1 MADSVSE
8 HTFDYQAVRELTAV
22 RAEPRVDAEQVTQA
36 LPGEPLAV
44 ERERDGWACVRTAY
58 DYLGWVRADALGG
71 ELDPDWLAPTTRDP
85 LDHARS
91 LLGTPYEWG
100 GMTGAGVDCSGLVH
114 MSYRAI
120 GQLVPRDTD
129 QQEEAGTPVAEA
141 ELRAGDLI
149 TYGDAVSVD
158 HIAFWLGE
166 GRILHATGRDGV
178 HRVVEEPEPDE
189 LRARR
194 RKTLRLDVSGSLRF

>member
-1 MADSVSE
+1 M
-8 HTFDYQAVRELTAV
+8 
-22 RAEPRVDAEQVTQA
+22 
-36 LPGEPLAV
+36 
-44 ERERDGWACVRTAY
+44 
-58 DYLGWVRADALGG
+58 
-71 ELDPDWLAPTTRDP
+71 
-85 LDHARS
+85 
-91 LLGTPYEWG
+91 
-100 GMTGAGVDCSGLVH
+100 
-114 MSYRAI
+114 
-120 GQLVPRDTD
+120 
-129 QQEEAGTPVAEA
+129 
-141 ELRAGDLI
+141 I